1 MRAAKPAASSAAAAG
16 DHGPSALRRRAGLW
30 RTLTGSAS
38 TAVAAFAL
46 LAFGCALLAVAG
58 PRASAELRTSAFRQ
72 LVARTPAAEKT
83 IIGGSKEQ
91 SDGGTLDAELSG
103 AVKRMHARALEPTKT
118 SDGDG
123 DKAMY
128 ER

>member
-1 MRAAKPAASSAAAAG
+1 MGKREAADMRGEKYLKGRTAG
-16 DHGPSALRRRAGLW
+16 VEKTYGEAHDG
-30 RTLTGSAS
+30 
-38 TAVAAFAL
+38 V
-46 LAFGCALLAVAG
+46 
-58 PRASAELRTSAFRQ
+58 
-72 LVARTPAAEKT
+72 AEKT